1 MKSKMNLN
9 LVAVSVFMGF
19 MFIMVSVGQADSVS
33 EGHRKVS
40 GVVATIKG
48 DIVTVKTSSGNVPL
62 NQKNAKRHGHAE
74 YKVGDE
80 VTLVMDE
87 NNTVIEAHLKG
98 EEGHHHFYTGKLVYM
113 GKMDK
118 HIKLQTAEGEKTF
131 PLGRLEIKTKNIEE
145 GSVVTVEVNEG
156 GTVIDLHRGEHEE
169 GKH

>member
-1 MKSKMNLN
+1 MNSKMNLN

-19 MFIMVSVGQADSVS
+19 MFIMAGVGQADSVS

-48 DIVTVKTSSGNVPL
+48 DIVTVETSSGNVPL
-62 NQKNAKRHGHAE
+62 NQKNAKQHGHAE

-87 NNTVIEAHLKG
+87 NNTVIEAHHKG
-98 EEGHHHFYTGKLVYM
+98 EEGHHHFYTGKLVHM

-118 HIKLQTAEGEKTF
+118 HIKLETSEGEKTF
-131 PLGRLEIKTKNIEE
+131 PLDRLEIKTKNIEE
-145 GSVVTVEVNEG
+145 GTVVTVEVNEG
-156 GTVIDLHRGEHEE
+156 GKVIDLHRGEHEE